1 MVIVRGIG
9 LSSTSFSPHSW
20 GLQPA
25 PFLGRPNRGVDQAPA
40 CTPSLVLITID
51 TVGADH
57 LGCDG
62 YRRIETPSTDQLASG
77 GIRFEH
83 AHAQVPLTLP
93 SHTVIM
99 TGTYPMFN
107 GVRDLTSPG
116 LNTRVP
122 TLAGM
127 ILRQNGY
134 SAAAFVSSFVL
145 NSMWG
150 LNRGFEGYFEAMMMR
165 QTAGKARARVRH
177 CSRSLGYVAYL
188 APAAVSDSRLSR
200 SDPKAKIR

>member
-99 TGTYPMFN
+99 TGAYPMFN

-116 LNTRVP
+116 LNTSVP
-122 TLAGM
+122 TLAG

-150 LNRGFEGYFEAMMMR
+150 
-165 QTAGKARARVRH
+165 
-177 CSRSLGYVAYL
+177 
-188 APAAVSDSRLSR
+188 
-200 SDPKAKIR
+200 

>member
-1 MVIVRGIG
+1 M
-9 LSSTSFSPHSW
+9 
-20 GLQPA
+20 
-25 PFLGRPNRGVDQAPA
+25 
-40 CTPSLVLITID
+40 LITID

-107 GVRDLTSPG
+107 GVRDLTSRG
-116 LNTRVP
+116 LTHR
-122 TLAGM
+122 
-127 ILRQNGY
+127 
-134 SAAAFVSSFVL
+134 
-145 NSMWG
+145 
-150 LNRGFEGYFEAMMMR
+150 
-165 QTAGKARARVRH
+165 
-177 CSRSLGYVAYL
+177 
-188 APAAVSDSRLSR
+188 SRLLPGSCDR
-200 SDPKAKIR
+200 TDTARRRLSAHSY